1 MRLTRKVYTTRNEKI
16 LDFVIGFIGWFMVNG
31 LMYACSVSIISNL
44 DSGSDT
50 LQIGLLA
57 LPLVINIVGLILL
70 STTRRWIALGAL
82 AAFALLLVGVLLIG
96 LLVYAICFNTNTFQ

>member
-50 LQIGLLA
+50 LQIVLLA
-57 LPLVINIVGLILL
+57 LPLVINIVALILL
-70 STTRRWIALGAL
+70 SMTRRWIALGAL

-96 LLVYAICFNTNTFQ
+96 LLAYAICFNTNVFQ